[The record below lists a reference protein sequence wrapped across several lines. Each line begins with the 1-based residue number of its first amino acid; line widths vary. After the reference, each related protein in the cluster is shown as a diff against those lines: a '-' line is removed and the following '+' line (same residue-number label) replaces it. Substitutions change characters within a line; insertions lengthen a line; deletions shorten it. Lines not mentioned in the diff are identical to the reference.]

1 MPNILCT
8 ICIRKGSR
16 GLPNKNI
23 KSLKKKPLMAH
34 TIKAALNSKIFDKIV
49 ISTDSN
55 KISKIAKRYGA
66 YSWFKRDRNL
76 SHDYA
81 PKVPVIRDALNKSE
95 KYFKKKFH
103 IVVDLDVTS
112 PLRKIVDI
120 KKSLKIFS
128 KNNANNLITITKA
141 RKNPYFNMV
150 EFDNGKLKI
159 CKKTINKITRRQDAP
174 NVYEMNASI
183 YIWKRSF
190 LLKSDNIFNNK
201 TSYYEMPEERSIDID
216 SELDFK
222 IVKSLI

>member
-1 MPNILCT
+1 
-8 ICIRKGSR
+8 
-16 GLPNKNI
+16 
-23 KSLKKKPLMAH
+23 
-34 TIKAALNSKIFDKIV
+34 
-49 ISTDSN
+49 
-55 KISKIAKRYGA
+55 
-66 YSWFKRDRNL
+66 
-76 SHDYA
+76 
-81 PKVPVIRDALNKSE
+81 
-95 KYFKKKFH
+95 
-103 IVVDLDVTS
+103 
-112 PLRKIVDI
+112 
-120 KKSLKIFS
+120 
-128 KNNANNLITITKA
+128 
-141 RKNPYFNMV
+141 MV